1 MTYVLAQ
8 TGLDAVLDN
17 RPAAATGLLG
27 TALCGLLGLL
37 VAHAATSATGS
48 DEGLDELPFVPGMT
62 LALGSPDAGARVAD
76 PGVAPP
82 SPPTEATEPAEVTS
96 PSPPDPVEDP
106 STPDEAVTD
115 QAAPASPARP
125 TRPHRE
131 PTGPSSPS
139 PKPSPL
145 PPPPGPIGN
154 PSKGDPFGDPNGLDD
169 LASNGDAWARG
180 VLAAIEAMDVGTVYA
195 EPIVGDVRFQLVV
208 CKDGTVSK
216 VTYKGGSA
224 DANGRDLV
232 LLELGRLRIP
242 RPPAAIA
249 EHMQGSCAK
258 IRHTFSWTAD
268 TTR

>member
-8 TGLDAVLDN
+8 TGLHAVLDN

-27 TALCGLLGLL
+27 TALCGLLTLFL
-37 VAHAATSATGS
+37 AHASAGTTGG
-48 DEGLDELPFVPGMT
+48 DETLDELPFVPGMV
-62 LALGSPDAGARVAD
+62 LALGSPEVEARVAD

-82 SPPTEATEPAEVTS
+82 SPPVEPTEPA
-96 PSPPDPVEDP
+96 PAPPTDAPEDP
-106 STPDEAVTD
+106 SVPDDAVTD
-115 QAAPASPARP
+115 QPTPPAPVHP
-125 TRPHRE
+125 THSHHDPGGH
-131 PTGPSSPS
+131 SSQP
-139 PKPSPL
+139 PSPL
-145 PPPPGPIGN
+145 PPPPGPLGS
-154 PSKGDPFGDPNGLDD
+154 PSHGDPFGDPDGLDD
-169 LASNGDAWARG
+169 LASAGDAWARG

-195 EPIVGDVRFQLVV
+195 EPIIGDVRFQLTV

-216 VTYKGGSA
+216 VAYKGGSA
-224 DANGRDLV
+224 DSNGRDLV
-232 LLELGRLRIP
+232 VLELGRLRIP